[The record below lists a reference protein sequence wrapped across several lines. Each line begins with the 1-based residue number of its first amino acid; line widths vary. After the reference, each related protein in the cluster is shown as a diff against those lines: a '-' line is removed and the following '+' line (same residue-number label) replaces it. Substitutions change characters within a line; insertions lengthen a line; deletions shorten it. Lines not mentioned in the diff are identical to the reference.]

1 MPVMH
6 SLVPVRIASKRG
18 YTVHVTPEGAYVPD
32 DLVEQAT
39 RYGCAP
45 KEPEPAPKEPEPELT
60 DDGLTMD
67 RAKVVKAAIEKVIA
81 KNDPKDF
88 TQGGLPRTVAV
99 KRALDGP
106 ATNEEIIES
115 FHALSGK

>member
-1 MPVMH
+1 MPFMH
-6 SLVPVRIASKRG
+6 SLAPVRITSLRG

-39 RYGCAP
+39 RYGCALQST
-45 KEPEPAPKEPEPELT
+45 KHVEPEPELT

-67 RAKVVKAAIEKVIA
+67 RARVVKEAIEQVVQN
-81 KNDPKDF
+81 NDPKDF
-88 TQGGLPRTVAV
+88 TQGGLPRTAAV
-99 KRALDGP
+99 KRVLGGP

-115 FHALSGK
+115 FHALGVK